1 LKRETKVK
9 PVCKN
14 ECRWLFWRNE
24 NPNHSNN
31 DKGFGK
37 YAKKLMNKARRRF
50 YKKELREEM
59 KNE

>member
-1 LKRETKVK
+1 MK

-24 NPNHSNN
+24 NPNHFNN
-31 DKGFGK
+31 DRGFGK